1 MGGDKKYESLWLVR
15 VNDLDVHPCPGS
27 LCSGHGGPTIQTGI
41 QQVPGTSTTDSV
53 KRTKEVGP
61 QGQVIEKEVKTTS
74 SKRDHASYRYSGLPC
89 KWTGGVGNTG
99 PDPALAKDTGPKL
112 RYTVDR
118 LPVGANPEEA
128 LWVKTEDGRMMMVDP
143 KLVRKSALEKRGRD

>member
-1 MGGDKKYESLWLVR
+1 MKAIAWLGLMILMFTPAPV
-15 VNDLDVHPCPGS
+15 VYAQAV
-27 LCSGHGGPTIQTGI
+27 GGPTIQTGI

-53 KRTKEVGP
+53 KRSKEVGP

-74 SKRDHASYRYSGLPC
+74 SKRDRAVYKYSGVPC

-99 PDPALAKDTGPKL
+99 ANTNLTKDSGPKV

-118 LPVGANPEEA
+118 LPAGANPEEA
-128 LWVKTEDGRMMMVDP
+128 LWVKMQDGRMMMVDP
-143 KLVRKSALEKRGRD
+143 QIVQDLP

>member
-1 MGGDKKYESLWLVR
+1 MKAVAWLGLLILLFTPAPLVYAQ
-15 VNDLDVHPCPGS
+15 VV
-27 LCSGHGGPTIQTGI
+27 GGPTIQTGI

-61 QGQVIEKEVKTTS
+61 QGQVVEKEVRTTS
-74 SKRDHASYRYSGLPC
+74 SKRDHAAYKYSGLPC

-99 PDPALAKDTGPKL
+99 PNADLVKDTGPKP

-118 LPVGANPEEA
+118 LPAGANPEEA
-128 LWVKTEDGRMMMVDP
+128 LWVKMRDGRMMMVDP
-143 KLVRKSALEKRGRD
+143 KITQSLQ